1 MDPPKLQD
9 TSIRAIRRLTF
20 AVWALVLVLVVNM
33 SLQLIT
39 GFLPVMFARN
49 LFDDSHN
56 PISLRSHRSVDPMAD
71 FYEWPLEKQVANAS
85 VIALTKFEQDG
96 PRIKSVIS
104 EILKL
109 APGTTFNYHVGDEY
123 ARGSRYVRDNTSYG
137 DGEIIFFTDS
147 PATMR
152 YSSTYQG
159 GRLLGLGDLPIDVLR
174 QKITQSGASESK

>member
-1 MDPPKLQD
+1 MDPTKEDD
-9 TSIRAIRRLTF
+9 TSTRAIRRLTF
-20 AVWALVLVLVVNM
+20 AVWALVLILIVNM

-39 GFLPVMFARN
+39 GFLPVMFARR
-49 LFDDSHN
+49 LFDESHS
-56 PISLRSHRSVDPMAD
+56 PTSLRNYPSVDPMAD

-85 VIALTKFEQDG
+85 VIVLTKFERDG
-96 PRIKSVIS
+96 PRIKSIIS

-123 ARGSRYVRDNTSYG
+123 ARGSRYVRENTSYG

-174 QKITQSGASESK
+174 QKIAHPGASESK